1 MSIQFRAVSKS
12 FRVSGRSRRP
22 LYRELMNWRSRRR
35 RQGTGEVLKNI
46 DLDIPKGTRVA
57 VVGRNGAGKS
67 TLLRLIAGIYKPNSG
82 EVRVDGRLCCFLEPG
97 AGAAP
102 ALPVRDNVF
111 LYASLAGLSYRETKE
126 SLPRILEFCS
136 LSGQEFTWVEHLSFG
151 MQQRLFMSVLLETM
165 RLQRAEVFLF
175 DEFLMG
181 VDQSFRSRVED
192 ALTRFPSA
200 DQIVLHASH
209 DHKLVM
215 RTCPQAIWVDGGT
228 IRQFGAT
235 EEILDLYRR
244 ETGSI

>member
-35 RQGTGEVLKNI
+35 RQGAGEVLKNI
-46 DLDIPKGTRVA
+46 NLKIPKGSRVA
-57 VVGRNGAGKS
+57 VVGSNGAGKS

-111 LYASLAGLSYRETKE
+111 LYASLAGLSYRETKA

-136 LSGQEFTWVEHLSFG
+136 LSEQEYTWVEHLSFG

-165 RLQRAEVFLF
+165 RLKRAEVFLF

-192 ALTRFPSA
+192 ALTRFPST

-209 DHKLVM
+209 DHELMM
-215 RTCPQAIWVDGGT
+215 RTCPHAIWVGGGT
-228 IRQFGAT
+228 IRQFGTT
-235 EEILDLYRR
+235 EEILNLYRR
-244 ETGSI
+244 ETGSH